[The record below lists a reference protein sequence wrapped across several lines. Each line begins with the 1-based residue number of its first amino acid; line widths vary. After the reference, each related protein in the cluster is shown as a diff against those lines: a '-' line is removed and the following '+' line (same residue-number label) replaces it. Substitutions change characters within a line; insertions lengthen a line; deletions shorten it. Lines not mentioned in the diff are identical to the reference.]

1 MPTIST
7 FYGIT
12 IMMRQ
17 IGKEHNPPH
26 IHARYGGQE
35 ASFTIK
41 DGELY
46 MGNFPNRASQLV
58 KEFILKN
65 QKELLN
71 MWETEVITKL
81 KGLD

>member
-1 MPTIST
+1 
-7 FYGIT
+7 
-12 IMMRQ
+12 MMRQ

-26 IHARYGGQE
+26 IHARYSGHE
-35 ASFTIK
+35 ATFTLN

-46 MGNFPNRASQLV
+46 MGEFPNRASQMV

-65 QKELLN
+65 QSELLN
-71 MWETEVITKL
+71 MWETKVITQL

>member
-26 IHARYGGQE
+26 IHAQYGSYE

-41 DGELY
+41 DGKLLK
-46 MGNFPNRASQLV
+46 GNFPLRASKMV

-65 QKELLN
+65 QKELLI
-71 MWETEVITKL
+71 MWETKNVTKL